1 MLIKFNYKISK
12 NTWFGTGGKALLFF
26 QPKNISE
33 LSFFLKFL
41 PKKIKTFVI
50 GLGSNLII
58 RDGGFNGVV
67 IKLGN
72 NFNMISLDKKN
83 QELLVGGAVRNLD
96 LSKFCYENSVTGFE
110 FLNGIPGSIGGSLFM
125 NAGCFN
131 KTISDNLIS
140 FKLIDRVGKVYSLK
154 KNEIKFKYRKAI
166 IPNECIF
173 TEALFKTKKGD
184 KNNIKNKILK
194 ITNLRKK
201 NQPIANRTGGST
213 FENPKYKKAWKL
225 IDEIGYRGKK
235 IGGAM
240 VSEKHSNFMI
250 NIGNANSTQ
259 LELLGEEIISEV
271 YKKKG
276 IKLKWEIVR
285 LGNFVKL

>member
-1 MLIKFNYKISK
+1 MLISDN
-12 NTWFGTGGKALLFF
+12 LF
-26 QPKNISE
+26 
-33 LSFFLKFL
+33 
-41 PKKIKTFVI
+41 
-50 GLGSNLII
+50 
-58 RDGGFNGVV
+58 DGVV
-67 IKLGN
+67 IKLSKDFNNISLLGN
-72 NFNMISLDKKN
+72 NIIIAGSAVLDK
-83 QELLVGGAVRNLD
+83 NLSD
-96 LSKFCYENSVTGFE
+96 FAMNHNLSGFE
-110 FLNGIPGSIGGSLFM
+110 FLSCIPGSIGGSLFM

-166 IPNECIF
+166 IPSESIF

-285 LGNFVKL
+285 LGNFVKF